1 MQGVH
6 VEVTKMFSR
15 SSQNYIITS
24 RIIQGQRDSR
34 DANPEERADIVARW
48 HGAELDMKGFQ
59 SLKRKERIAQKAP
72 ASPYQHHEGSNT
84 ALSTASSSGWQS
96 LLSSNDGLARLAARK
111 EGWLRGIAGSA
122 SSSSL
127 SVRPNTAEDA
137 EYEQAIQT
145 SVRETSRGNQ
155 EEDAVVE
162 AAIRQSVNAVRRQGA
177 LPEPVRTDAGLDK
190 KDPTIFEDKEYNIT
204 DEEYQ
209 SLIEQA
215 IQESLASQSH
225 DISLPQ
231 ESGFVELDGSETV
244 KRARSR
250 NYDQP
255 TPVGRSQDEDD
266 DEDFRRAIEESKG
279 LSARPSVSAAEDDEY
294 ERAIAASKEET
305 DREKSQQTEEDIV
318 MEYVKRQSL
327 AEAEYQRKRQE
338 GQAKA
343 PAANAGQSNDDDDED
358 LKRALEESLKMSRG
372 DDSGPSHA

>member
-1 MQGVH
+1 M
-6 VEVTKMFSR
+6 EVTKMFSR

-24 RIIQGQRDSR
+24 RIIQGQRDFR

-48 HGAELDMKGFQ
+48 HGDELDMKGFQ
-59 SLKRKERIAQKAP
+59 SMKRKERTAQKAP
-72 ASPYQHHEGSNT
+72 ASPYQQHEGSNT
-84 ALSTASSSGWQS
+84 ALSTGSSSGWQS

-127 SVRPNTAEDA
+127 SVRPSTAEDA
-137 EYEQAIQT
+137 EYEQAIQA
-145 SVRETSRGNQ
+145 SVRETSRGNP

-162 AAIRQSVNAVRRQGA
+162 AAIRQSVNAVRRQGS

-190 KDPTIFEDKEYNIT
+190 KDPTIFEDKEYKIT

-209 SLIEQA
+209 ALIEQA

-244 KRARSR
+244 NRAGSSG
-250 NYDQP
+250 YHQP
-255 TPVGRSQDEDD
+255 APGGHNHDDDD
-266 DEDFRRAIEESKG
+266 DEDFRRAIEESKS

-294 ERAIAASKEET
+294 ERAIAASREET
-305 DREKSQQTEEDIV
+305 DREKSQRTEEDIV
-318 MEYVKRQSL
+318 MEYVKKQSL

-338 GQAKA
+338 GQGRA
-343 PAANAGQSNDDDDED
+343 PAANSGQLNDDDDED

-372 DDSGPSHA
+372 DESGPSNAHGS